1 MKIFFTF
8 ILLIFYTISYS
19 QLKIPKGFKELKE
32 SHANGRKVEKAVLDF
47 DGDSINDG
55 AMVVVNENEFSN
67 YRFLIYL
74 SSLKKQ
80 FEVNL
85 NNTDF
90 SIYPIQLKI
99 NKKTIQFGY
108 FEDGTA
114 TFIRIIKIRYNPK
127 LKKMQVIGYDTGYKS
142 LPTVYIDKSYNLL
155 TGQYIVKKTKINGDT
170 ERKIS
175 EHSGHI
181 VFFKNKVFIE
191 DLSAEMFEKLD
202 EVGSEYEK

>member
-32 SHANGRKVEKAVLDF
+32 SPANGRKVEKAVLDF
-47 DGDSINDG
+47 DGDSINDV

-99 NKKTIQFGY
+99 NKKTIQYGY

-114 TFIRIIKIRYNPK
+114 TFIRIIKIR
-127 LKKMQVIGYDTGYKS
+127 
-142 LPTVYIDKSYNLL
+142 
-155 TGQYIVKKTKINGDT
+155 
-170 ERKIS
+170 
-175 EHSGHI
+175 
-181 VFFKNKVFIE
+181 
-191 DLSAEMFEKLD
+191 
-202 EVGSEYEK
+202 